1 MGKSFYESNELSQ
14 AACNAYNASGMHLA
28 AAASQREGNLTQT
41 SEKATRSTFHTP
53 RWFGKMLQ
61 IAAFYG
67 IEKIIKE

>member
-1 MGKSFYESNELSQ
+1 MNQMNFHKLL
-14 AACNAYNASGMHLA
+14 AMHTMLA
-28 AAASQREGNLTQT
+28 GCIWLLQHLREKATPGNLTQT